1 MLSVISPAKTLDFET
16 PSTTDKVTQPDFLDH
31 SQPLIEILRNYSPQQ
46 LSDLMGISDKLA
58 GLNAARFA
66 DWQPPFTLDNAKPAV
81 QAFQGDVYTG
91 LEANTFSDDDNL
103 FAQQHLRILS
113 GLYGL
118 LRPLDLIQA
127 YRLEMGTKLPNDA
140 GKDLYAYWKPTLT
153 QALNSAIAESGSNVL
168 VNLASNEYFKAID
181 TKKLAARIITPVF
194 KDEKNGSF
202 KIISFYAKK
211 ARGLMSA
218 WIIQQQINDP
228 EQLTAFDVAGYRFD
242 PAASQGDTLVF
253 TRNENARQ

>member
-16 PSTTDKVTQPDFLDH
+16 PPTTQDVTQPDFLDD
-31 SQPLIEILRNYSPQQ
+31 SQALIDILRDYSPQQ
-46 LSDLMGISDKLA
+46 ISDLMGISDKLA

-66 DWQPPFTLDNAKPAV
+66 DWQPPFSLANAKPAA

-91 LEANTFSDDDNL
+91 LEADTFSDKDNRY
-103 FAQQHLRILS
+103 AQQHLRILS

-118 LRPLDLIQA
+118 LRPLDLIQP
-127 YRLEMGTKLPNDA
+127 YRLEMGTKLANPA

-153 QALNSAIAESGSNVL
+153 SALNDAIAASGSKVL
-168 VNLASNEYFKAID
+168 VNLASNEYFKAVD
-181 TKKLAARIITPVF
+181 AKQLDARIITPVF
-194 KDEKNGSF
+194 KDEKNGTF

-218 WIIQQQINDP
+218 WIIRQQVNDP
-228 EQLTAFDVAGYRFD
+228 EALKDFDVAGYRFD

-253 TRNENARQ
+253 TRREADR